1 VPSGLKGFMS
11 NCPIRRL
18 PARFFK
24 AGLERRSGV
33 IPNWPRPEGERAEE
47 LTFGSRFDM
56 MRCFWDERRSV
67 EG

>member
-1 VPSGLKGFMS
+1 MPSGLKRS
-11 NCPIRRL
+11 VSTCPIRRL
-18 PARFFK
+18 PVRSFK
-24 AGLERRSGV
+24 PGLERRSGV
-33 IPNWPRPEGERAEE
+33 IPSWPRHEGERAEE